1 MGGGD
6 HTLGSKEFTQHLE
19 ENLSFATGA
28 LQVAQCL
35 WVQIGEWQFEPWGSM
50 LYNRVISVL
59 SKPQREYQR
68 WQKL

>member
-28 LQVAQCL
+28 LQVAHCL
-35 WVQIGEWQFEPWGSM
+35 WVQIGEW
-50 LYNRVISVL
+50 
-59 SKPQREYQR
+59 
-68 WQKL
+68 